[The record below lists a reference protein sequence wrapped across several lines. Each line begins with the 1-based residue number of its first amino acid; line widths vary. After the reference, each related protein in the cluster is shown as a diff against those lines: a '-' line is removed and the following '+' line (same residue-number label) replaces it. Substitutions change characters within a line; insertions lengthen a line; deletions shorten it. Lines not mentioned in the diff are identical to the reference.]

1 MINAPLDELVT
12 RARAGD
18 ADAFTAIYDQYR
30 GDIYSLAYRLM
41 ADADDAHDMTQDT
54 FASAHQA
61 IGRTAE
67 ELNISAWLHRIATNK
82 CLDVLRRRQR
92 LRWLPWEGPKHDHL
106 LLGPRADDPEDATIS
121 HETRVAV
128 LRALQAMTPRHRR
141 ALILREFDGLD
152 CTEIGEVMGLSRSAV
167 KSMLFRAR
175 EEFRRRWNGDAPPPR
190 APKPVRVR
198 VVSPFYW
205 TDAAIAELWR
215 RTAAGQSDAEI
226 SQAMG
231 KSEGA
236 IQNKRQWLRQ
246 SERARP
252 IPREEAMVGD

>member
-1 MINAPLDELVT
+1 MNAPLDELVT

-18 ADAFTAIYDQYR
+18 ADAFTAIYDQYQ
-30 GDIYSLAYRLM
+30 GDIYSLAYRMM

-61 IGRTAE
+61 IARTAE
-67 ELNISAWLHRIATNK
+67 ELNVSAWLHRIATNK

-92 LRWLPWEGPKHDHL
+92 LRFFPWEGPKHDHL
-106 LLGPRADDPEDATIS
+106 LVSPRADDPEAAAIT

-128 LRALQAMTPRHRR
+128 VRALNAMTPRHRR

-152 CTEIGEVMGLSRSAV
+152 CTEIGAEMGLSRSAV

-175 EEFRRRWNGDAPPPR
+175 DEFRRRWAGAAPPPR
-190 APKPVRVR
+190 APKHVRVR

-205 TDAAIAELWR
+205 TDAAVAELRR

-226 SQAMG
+226 STAMG

-236 IQNKRQWLRQ
+236 IQNKRQRLRQ
-246 SERARP
+246 SERVRP
-252 IPREEAMVGD
+252 LPLEEAMASD